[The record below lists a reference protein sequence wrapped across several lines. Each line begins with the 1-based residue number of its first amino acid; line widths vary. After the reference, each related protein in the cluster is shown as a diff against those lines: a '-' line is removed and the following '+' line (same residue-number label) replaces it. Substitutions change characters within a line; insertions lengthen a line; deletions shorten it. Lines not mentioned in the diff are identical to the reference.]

1 MYATVSLEAEK
12 TAILQCF
19 AKIGMNI
26 YSYEKPDTFLIEN
39 AWKFWVL
46 LSSHAATVRKLLSSW
61 HTFSC
66 VLEKHY

>member
-39 AWKFWVL
+39 AWKF
-46 LSSHAATVRKLLSSW
+46 
-61 HTFSC
+61 
-66 VLEKHY
+66 